1 MPFTRGHFCGCLN
14 ALLAVVILP
23 FLSTAPVFAEWVLI
37 DGNEHAKIYVEAETI
52 QRKGDVVTLW
62 VLDDF
67 KTVRL
72 RGLRTYLSS
81 RALEAHDC
89 ANERFR
95 ILSLADFS
103 SNMAVGD
110 IIFRSARESDWA
122 AIPRGTLAQS
132 VWTFACA
139 GKRK

>member
-1 MPFTRGHFCGCLN
+1 MSSTRGYFRRVPH
-14 ALLAVVILP
+14 ALLAFVIFQFCCTP
-23 FLSTAPVFAEWVLI
+23 PVFAEWVLV

-67 KTVRL
+67 KAVHT
-72 RGLRTYLSS
+72 RGFRRYLSS
-81 RALEAHDC
+81 RAQEAHDC

-95 ILSLADFS
+95 ILSLANFS
-103 SNMAVGD
+103 ANMAGGD
-110 IIFRSARESDWA
+110 IMFQSAHESEWA

-132 VWTFACA
+132 VWKFACA
-139 GKRK
+139 GRKQ